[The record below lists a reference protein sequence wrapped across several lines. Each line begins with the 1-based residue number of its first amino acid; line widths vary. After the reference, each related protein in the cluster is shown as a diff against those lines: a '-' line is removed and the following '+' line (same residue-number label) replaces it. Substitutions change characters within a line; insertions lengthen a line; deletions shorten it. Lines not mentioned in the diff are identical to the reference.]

1 MGKQLEAPR
10 DLMRIVIVG
19 HVDHGKSTLVGR
31 LFHDTG
37 SLPDG
42 KFEEIKA
49 MCERRGMP
57 FEWAFLMDAFQSERD
72 QGITID
78 TAQIWFKTKARDY
91 TIIDAPGHREFIK
104 NMITGASSA
113 EAALMLI
120 DAGQGIQQQSRLH
133 AFLLNLLGVKQ
144 IVVLVNKMDL
154 VDFSAARFDEIARE
168 YSAYLGSLGIKASY
182 IIPLAARDGDNIVA
196 KSARTQ
202 WYQGPTLVEALD
214 SFTPAAPLAAL
225 PLRLPIQDIYKFD
238 ERRILAGR
246 IASGR
251 LKVGDTLL
259 FSPSNKTAKV
269 ASLEG
274 WSAPAASDAE
284 AGQSVGVT
292 LDEQLFIERGEI
304 ASHVEDAPIETN
316 VFKAKLFWLAKKP
329 LKLGE
334 NYRLRLQTRDV
345 NVVVES
351 IVSLYDAD
359 SFNSRPSEIVERND
373 IADVI
378 LRSPALL
385 ALDGVENNP
394 KTGRFVLSDRRNILA
409 GGTIA
414 LEGYP
419 DQRRMV
425 TVRSSNIT
433 EVAHGVTAAQRTL
446 RNGHPGGVLWLTGL
460 SGAGKSTIAMAVEQE
475 LFRRGFH
482 VFVLDGDNVRR
493 GLSANLGF
501 APEDRAENIRR
512 IGEVAAL
519 FAESGQIVIT
529 AFISPY
535 RTDRQRA
542 RQATESLSAGS
553 LSAGAR
559 KADATTFHEIYIKA
573 DLATCEGRDP
583 KGLYQKARSG
593 EIAEFTG
600 ISAPYEPPLA
610 PELVVDTQKL
620 TIADAVASIVAYVE
634 GRFRRAG

>member
-1 MGKQLEAPR
+1 MNELAQAARE
-10 DLMRIVIVG
+10 LMRIVIVG

-42 KFEEIKA
+42 KFEAIKA

-72 QGITID
+72 QGVTID
-78 TAQIWFKTKARDY
+78 TAQIWFKTRTRDY

-144 IVVLVNKMDL
+144 IAVLVNKMDL
-154 VDFSAARFDEIARE
+154 VDFSEMRFAEIARE
-168 YSAYLGSLGIKASY
+168 YSLYLGSLGITANY
-182 IIPLAARDGDNIVA
+182 IIPVAARDGDNIVA
-196 KSARTQ
+196 KSARTP

-225 PLRLPIQDIYKFD
+225 PLRFPIQDIYKFD
-238 ERRILAGR
+238 DRRILAGR
-246 IASGR
+246 VASGR
-251 LKVGDTLL
+251 FKVGDTLL

-269 ASLEG
+269 ASIES
-274 WSAPAASDAE
+274 WSAPARSVVE
-284 AGQSVGVT
+284 AGESVGIT
-292 LDEQLFIERGEI
+292 LNEQLFIERGEI
-304 ASHVEDAPIETN
+304 ASHVEAPPAETN
-316 VFKAKLFWLAKKP
+316 VFKAKLFWLARTP

-351 IVSLYDAD
+351 ISCIYDAE
-359 SFNSRPSEIVERND
+359 SFSARPSEIVERND
-373 IADVI
+373 IAEVI

-385 ALDGVENNP
+385 ALDSAEANP
-394 KTGRFVLSDRRNILA
+394 KTGRFVLSDGRNILA

-414 LEGYP
+414 LDDYP
-419 DQRRMV
+419 DQRRIV
-425 TVRSSNIT
+425 TVRSSNLT
-433 EVAHGVTAAQRTL
+433 EVVHRVSAEQRTL
-446 RNGHPGGVLWLTGL
+446 RNGHQGGVLWFTGL

-542 RQATESLSAGS
+542 RGAAV
-553 LSAGAR
+553 AGAA
-559 KADATTFHEIYIKA
+559 KSEGAGFHEIYIKA

-583 KGLYQKARSG
+583 KGLYQKARAG

-600 ISAPYEPPLA
+600 ISAPYESPLH
-610 PELVVDTQKL
+610 PELVVDTEKL
-620 TIADAVASIVAYVE
+620 SVAEAVACVVGYVE
-634 GRFRRAG
+634 STFRHVV